1 MLLYK
6 YNKEIKRKAEF
17 TMNEELDRKIDEVL
31 KKLSMEE
38 RRYLAQLIGG
48 ECNYF
53 IVNYLK
59 PQSSARI
66 EAVAEFTEYLQE
78 VFDHLSSSKRTSIIL
93 DEAFSFLRPLH
104 KESHLRRIK

>member
-1 MLLYK
+1 
-6 YNKEIKRKAEF
+6 
-17 TMNEELDRKIDEVL
+17 MNEELNRKIDEVL

-59 PQSSARI
+59 PRSSARI
-66 EAVAEFTEYLQE
+66 NAVAEFTEYLQE
-78 VFDHLSSSKRTSIIL
+78 TFDHLSSSKRTSIIL
-93 DEAFSFLRPLH
+93 DEAFSSLRPAY
-104 KESHLRRIK
+104 KKSHLKRIK